1 MSRIASVIG
10 CLALVIS
17 GVALPACASGEESD
31 AEESAQDIVSADL
44 SASTEQSLANR
55 LPTTPALDAWYTAVT
70 ELETGLADGD
80 PRFVLEP
87 HRGGGTSAYVEVKR
101 DGETIG
107 AFLPDNSATVPLG
120 EVRAFQLARALGVP
134 SNVGPGMFFRLKG
147 TGLASFKTI
156 MESERYTAAKEE
168 NRLKIVS
175 RLASNQLVLLSEG
188 HDLPLGRSLPD
199 LVRLLTHPLASS
211 R

>member
-1 MSRIASVIG
+1 MPRPETKEGRLMSRIASVIG
-10 CLALVIS
+10 CLGWVIS

-55 LPTTPALDAWYTAVT
+55 LPTTPALHAWYRAVP

-101 DGETIG
+101 DGE
-107 AFLPDNSATVPLG
+107 
-120 EVRAFQLARALGVP
+120 
-134 SNVGPGMFFRLKG
+134 
-147 TGLASFKTI
+147 
-156 MESERYTAAKEE
+156 
-168 NRLKIVS
+168 
-175 RLASNQLVLLSEG
+175 
-188 HDLPLGRSLPD
+188 
-199 LVRLLTHPLASS
+199 
-211 R
+211 